1 MCASTYTLLDI
12 DTLWI
17 SHLKISVPSEFV
29 SEILKF
35 MFALNI
41 LIFIYLLY
49 FLVGNILKD
58 THSWEGLENS
68 PETKFQMKV
77 HLFQLIYPFH
87 NWLSVAVLAYFLA
100 VPLSYSNRNN
110 RRKS

>member
-1 MCASTYTLLDI
+1 
-12 DTLWI
+12 
-17 SHLKISVPSEFV
+17 
-29 SEILKF
+29 

-68 PETKFQMKV
+68 PEPKFQMKV

-100 VPLSYSNRNN
+100 DPCPILTETTGENHSYIWIIWISRIQSSFNLLPIVG
-110 RRKS
+110 S

>member
-1 MCASTYTLLDI
+1 MCACTYTLLDT
-12 DTLWI
+12 DTPWI

-29 SEILKF
+29 SEIPKF
-35 MFALNI
+35 MFVLNI
-41 LIFIYLLY
+41 LIFIYY
-49 FLVGNILKD
+49 VILWEIFWK

-68 PETKFQMKV
+68 PEPKFQMKV

-100 VPLSYSNRNN
+100 DPLSYSNRNN
-110 RRKS
+110 GRKS